1 MRTMMLVAVDVAI
14 LPPPDVMATAIE
26 YNAALSAHS
35 EPGSL
40 RLDDEHLPHITL
52 TQHFI
57 RADELDRA
65 FLHVNAV
72 LADQPPVRV
81 AITGGGRSNRTLWM
95 SVERTLELVE
105 LHERLMKALGK
116 VERPRGGPHAFFE
129 EGRVRDVMWVARFRL
144 KASGSRFAPHITIG
158 HGAEVPVIE
167 PMSFDATTIAAC
179 HLGRFCTCCKVLR
192 AWDLRGLQPDL
203 AIGNGLP
210 RS

>member
-105 LHERLMKALGK
+105 LLVISLL
-116 VERPRGGPHAFFE
+116 VVGPL
-129 EGRVRDVMWVARFRL
+129 VVPLLV
-144 KASGSRFAPHITIG
+144 
-158 HGAEVPVIE
+158 VPVLE
-167 PMSFDATTIAAC
+167 VAAMPSEVSSDTGVEESSQATSNRRTA
-179 HLGRFCTCCKVLR
+179 
-192 AWDLRGLQPDL
+192 
-203 AIGNGLP
+203 
-210 RS
+210 